1 MSNTD
6 KVLYTASVV
15 PQMCAYNI
23 CRDVMERMIKAGCAA
38 TSDFEW
44 LSQLRFVFL
53 REEGPYGM
61 CSVRQTNCQLEFSYE
76 YQVRKASVSWQ
87 WSYALIFRKRFSFFS
102 TKQERGKVNGGNR
115 SSPAPTASHPPF
127 SLFISI

>member
-1 MSNTD
+1 
-6 KVLYTASVV
+6 
-15 PQMCAYNI
+15 
-23 CRDVMERMIKAGCAA
+23 MERMIKAGCAA

-76 YQVRKASVSWQ
+76 YQARTASVSWR
-87 WSYALIFRKRFSFFS
+87 WSYALVFRGGKKAFSF
-102 TKQERGKVNGGNR
+102 
-115 SSPAPTASHPPF
+115 
-127 SLFISI
+127 